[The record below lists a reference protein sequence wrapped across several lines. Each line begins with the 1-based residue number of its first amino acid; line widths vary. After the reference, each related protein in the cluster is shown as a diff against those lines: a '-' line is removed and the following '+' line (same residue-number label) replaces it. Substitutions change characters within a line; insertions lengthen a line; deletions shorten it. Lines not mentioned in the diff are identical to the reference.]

1 MANESSLNKN
11 EMIKETISE
20 HQEEGKNVVS
30 KLQVNIIDFLS
41 PLESFK
47 LWLTLEAKIL
57 TVWHISKYIKGN
69 I

>member
-1 MANESSLNKN
+1 MANASSLNKN

-47 LWLTLEAKIL
+47 LWLMLEAKII
-57 TVWHISKYIKGN
+57 TVWHISKCIKGN

>member
-30 KLQVNIIDFLS
+30 KITGQYNRLS
-41 PLESFK
+41 FSSWVF
-47 LWLTLEAKIL
+47 
-57 TVWHISKYIKGN
+57 
-69 I
+69 

>member
-41 PLESFK
+41 PLESFN

-57 TVWHISKYIKGN
+57 TV
-69 I
+69 

>member
-41 PLESFK
+41 PLESFN

>member
-30 KLQVNIIDFLS
+30 KLQVNIIDFLF

-47 LWLTLEAKIL
+47 LWLMLEAKII

>member
-30 KLQVNIIDFLS
+30 KLQVNIIDFLF

-47 LWLTLEAKIL
+47 LWLMLEAKII
-57 TVWHISKYIKGN
+57 TV
-69 I
+69 